1 MTICEGGS
9 GRFRA
14 CRFKTEESIKT
25 AGAQQNSLLNS
36 GHHKYGILAFC
47 TELSDLSDLYAE
59 LASPPLLIQTNLRT
73 WKQASLLTAELSRDY
88 ARLTFFCIYT
98 LIVNHTTTYNT
109 GASTYPITKIKREK
123 KQQQQLLLITTVI
136 SFTTLKQ
143 LLTLLTLF

>member
-73 WKQASLLTAELSRDY
+73 WKQASLLTAELSRDH
-88 ARLTFFCIYT
+88 ARLTDTWRSCISNSIVLRPYKSFF
-98 LIVNHTTTYNT
+98 LFL
-109 GASTYPITKIKREK
+109 ASW
-123 KQQQQLLLITTVI
+123 
-136 SFTTLKQ
+136 
-143 LLTLLTLF
+143 